1 MLEWLQAEWPQVLGF
16 VTGAICVWLAGRRNV
31 WNYPIGIANNV
42 VLFVV
47 FIGAGLYATAVLQ
60 VVYLLMGAHGW
71 WRWTRGAEQS
81 RTYVA
86 NTPRRAWPWLVLA
99 AVVGA
104 AVLVWVLTTFTDS
117 QVAIPDAATTA
128 ASLVAQYMLNRKWIE
143 NWFVWIGVDIAFV
156 ALSIVAGLWVI
167 AALYALFIGL
177 CLIGYRSWRR
187 AALTDR
193 EADPAATS
201 SMTSES
207 ARS

>member
-47 FIGAGLYATAVLQ
+47 FLGAGLYATAVLQ